1 VTGSDYVCMSR
12 LSRRRVGSAERA
24 AACLMP
30 QLRLYGWDERIC
42 HCSRPSHLAL
52 KPSLSLSLSSS
63 SWLDHGIL
71 IEFQ

>member
-42 HCSRPSHLAL
+42 HCSRPSHL
-52 KPSLSLSLSSS
+52 
-63 SWLDHGIL
+63 
-71 IEFQ
+71 